1 MSADDEMGFCNSC
14 GEEAELDSEC
24 CDDGEV
30 WPYDYPAATQPAT
43 DNPPTK
49 ESK

>member
-1 MSADDEMGFCNSC
+1 MSGVDEMGFCNAC

-30 WPYDYPAATQPAT
+30 WPYDDPDPA
-43 DNPPTK
+43 PTTPTEK
-49 ESK
+49 EV